1 MDEIKNT
8 GQIDLREAIIND
20 RFLTV
25 KGKELAYI
33 GRGEYP
39 IRYGGFGHCFIL
51 EDCNGKRYAYTYD
64 GLVPDDMDSIHYLS
78 DHCSLQKKIGIDS
91 PEQKVIEE
99 SSTKAERAERAER
112 VEIRLK
118 IALKLVDDVD
128 NKITRVCLKKQI
140 DEIEAAIMDFD

>member
-1 MDEIKNT
+1 MDEFKNT

-39 IRYGGFGHCFIL
+39 IRYGGFGRCFIL

-64 GLVPDDMDSIHYLS
+64 GLVPDDMDSIHYMS
-78 DHCSLQKKIGIDS
+78 DHCSLQKKIGIDN
-91 PEQKVIEE
+91 PEQKVVEE
-99 SSTKAERAERAER
+99 GSTKAER

-128 NKITRVCLKKQI
+128 NKITRERLKKQI

>member
-8 GQIDLREAIIND
+8 GRQIDLREAIISD

-25 KGKELAYI
+25 KGKELTYI

-39 IRYGGFGHCFIL
+39 NRFGGLGYCFVL
-51 EDCNGKRYAYTYD
+51 EDCNGKRYSYTYD
-64 GLVPDDMDSIHYLS
+64 GLVPDDMDAICYLS
-78 DHCSLQKKIGIDS
+78 DHCILQKKIDIDNR
-91 PEQKVIEE
+91 EQKVVEE
-99 SSTKAERAERAER
+99 GSTKAER

-128 NKITRVCLKKQI
+128 NRNLRERLKKQI
-140 DEIEAAIMDFD
+140 DKIEAAIMDFD